1 MKKFKFIIL
10 ISILLL
16 TFQSC
21 GTIKEGFK
29 SQKKNSTDEFLVEKK
44 SPLVMP
50 PEFDKLPIPKTD
62 DDLDISSNEDSSN
75 NLEKLISNNQGEVD
89 NSVEQNKNFELTI
102 INQIKK
108 N

>member
-1 MKKFKFIIL
+1 
-10 ISILLL
+10 
-16 TFQSC
+16 
-21 GTIKEGFK
+21 
-29 SQKKNSTDEFLVEKK
+29 
-44 SPLVMP
+44 MP